1 MAPGRSAVAPDRQLS
16 DFELQRKK
24 RMEENA
30 TRMRALGIETT
41 KAAIDQAAT
50 KRKKVPAASQRGLP
64 RKRVVVPESERR
76 RSSRI
81 KGDAADGNEVTE
93 ELRGG
98 KVVTKDM
105 MPAAP
110 DVPQERH
117 SKSEIAFD
125 SMNATAEEDAETLA
139 ILRRM
144 TDGSGSGV
152 KSGVKSSVKGGSKS
166 GDKNGLT
173 SRPIKSLSLAE
184 HDVAKVTKAGTVH
197 LSFMPGSSD
206 VIAAGDKK
214 GGVGI
219 WRVNAEEREGS
230 CDGVHVFAPHAQYVS
245 GLVWGQRSG
254 NQLLTA
260 SYDGSVRRLDVEKG
274 MFSLV
279 HSDEDVEY
287 SALNSSG
294 SVLYLGT
301 NNGYLDAVDLRI
313 PSRPNNVLH
322 SLHVSEKKINTV
334 DIDVRG
340 TAHHLACS
348 GTDCTVKVF
357 DTRKVLKTTS
367 QPSAS
372 KLTAPLL
379 IGHHPRA
386 CQGAYFAPDGSG
398 RIVSTSFDNT
408 VRVWDSSKGKGGE
421 MEDTVVIK
429 HDNQTGRWVF
439 PFRAV
444 WSADSSSVVV
454 GNMKRYLDVF
464 DATTGKLTCQGSEP
478 ELMTAIPSR
487 NCCSDDGERIAAAT
501 ASGRVHLYRVE

>member
-1 MAPGRSAVAPDRQLS
+1 MS

-30 TRMRALGIETT
+30 SRMRALGIETT
-41 KAAIDQAAT
+41 KASLDQVAM
-50 KRKKVPAASQRGLP
+50 KRRKAPAASQRGLP
-64 RKRVVVPESERR
+64 RKRAVVPESERR

-105 MPAAP
+105 MPASP

-117 SKSEIAFD
+117 SKNEIEFD
-125 SMNATAEEDAETLA
+125 SMNATADEDAETLK
-139 ILRRM
+139 ILRRF
-144 TDGSGSGV
+144 TGGHGR
-152 KSGVKSSVKGGSKS
+152 GSKN
-166 GDKNGLT
+166 D
-173 SRPIKSLSLAE
+173 RPSCRIKSVSLAAQ
-184 HDVAKVTKAGTVH
+184 DVAKVNKAGTVH
-197 LSFMPGSSD
+197 LSFMPGTSD

-245 GLVWGQRSG
+245 GLVWGERSG
-254 NQLLTA
+254 NQLVTA

-274 MFSLV
+274 VFSLV

-287 SALNSSG
+287 SALNMYD

-313 PSRPNNVLH
+313 PPGANRVLH
-322 SLHVSEKKINTV
+322 SLHVSDKKINTV
-334 DIDVRG
+334 DVDARG
-340 TAHHLACS
+340 IVHHLACS

-357 DTRKVLKTTS
+357 DTRKVLKTTAK
-367 QPSAS
+367 PSAS

-379 IGHHPRA
+379 VGHHPRA

-408 VRVWDSSKGKGGE
+408 VRVWDSRKGKGGE
-421 MEDTVVIK
+421 MEDAVVIK

-444 WSADSSSVVV
+444 WSADSSSVIV

-464 DATTGKLTCQGSEP
+464 DATNGKLTCQGSEP

-487 NCCSDDGERIAAAT
+487 NCCSDDGHRIAAAT
-501 ASGRVHLYRVE
+501 ASGRVHVYRVEP

>member
-1 MAPGRSAVAPDRQLS
+1 MAGLS
-16 DFELQRKK
+16 EFELQRMK

-30 TRMRALGIETT
+30 SRMRALGIDTT
-41 KAAIDQAAT
+41 KASIDQAAM
-50 KRKKVPAASQRGLP
+50 KRKKAPAASQRGLP

-98 KVVTKDM
+98 KVMTKDM

-117 SKSEIAFD
+117 SKGEIEFD
-125 SMNATAEEDAETLA
+125 SMNATTEEDAETLA

-144 TDGSGSGV
+144 TDGHGSGV
-152 KSGVKSSVKGGSKS
+152 KSGNKSERSNGSKS
-166 GDKNGLT
+166 GPT
-173 SRPIKSLSLAE
+173 RRSIKSLSLAE
-184 HDVAKVTKAGTVH
+184 QDVAKVTKAGTVH
-197 LSFMPGSSD
+197 LSFMPGTSD

-214 GGVGI
+214 GGVGL
-219 WRVNAEEREGS
+219 WRVNAEEKEGS

-245 GLVWGQRSG
+245 GLVWGERSE
-254 NQLLTA
+254 NQLVTA

-274 MFSLV
+274 VFSLI
-279 HSDEDVEY
+279 HSDEDVEF
-287 SALNSSG
+287 SALNTSG

-313 PSRPNNVLH
+313 PPGPSSVLH

-334 DIDVRG
+334 DIDVKG
-340 TAHHLACS
+340 NAHHLVCS

-367 QPSAS
+367 KPSAS
-372 KLTAPLL
+372 KLTAPMLA
-379 IGHHPRA
+379 GHHPRA

-398 RIVSTSFDNT
+398 RIVSTSFDDT
-408 VRVWDSSKGKGGE
+408 VRVWDSRRGKGGE
-421 MEDTVVIK
+421 MEDTLIIN

-444 WSADSSSVVV
+444 WTADSSSVIV

-487 NCCSDDGERIAAAT
+487 NCCSDDGQRIAAAT
-501 ASGRVHLYRVE
+501 ASGRVHVYRVES

>member
-1 MAPGRSAVAPDRQLS
+1 MSE
-16 DFELQRKK
+16 FELQRKK
-24 RMEENA
+24 RIEENA
-30 TRMRALGIETT
+30 SRMRALGIETT
-41 KAAIDQAAT
+41 KASLDQAAM
-50 KRKKVPAASQRGLP
+50 KRKKAPAASQRGLP
-64 RKRVVVPESERR
+64 RKRTVVPEAERR

-98 KVVTKDM
+98 KVMTKDM

-117 SKSEIAFD
+117 SKSEIEFD
-125 SMNATAEEDAETLA
+125 SMNATAEEDAQMLA

-144 TDGSGSGV
+144 TGDLGSGSKRGN
-152 KSGVKSSVKGGSKS
+152 SGNSGNSGKGNKRDMS
-166 GDKNGLT
+166 G
-173 SRPIKSLSLAE
+173 RRIKSLSLAE
-184 HDVAKVTKAGTVH
+184 QDVAKVTKAGTVH
-197 LSFMPGSSD
+197 LSFMPGTSD

-214 GGVGI
+214 GGVGL
-219 WRVNAEEREGS
+219 WRVNAEEKEGS

-245 GLVWGQRSG
+245 GLVWGERSE
-254 NQLLTA
+254 NQLVTA

-274 MFSLV
+274 VFSLI
-279 HSDEDVEY
+279 HSDEDVEF
-287 SALNSSG
+287 SALNTSG

-313 PSRPNNVLH
+313 PPGPSSVLH

-334 DIDVRG
+334 DIDVKG
-340 TAHHLACS
+340 NAHHLVCS

-367 QPSAS
+367 KPSAS
-372 KLTAPLL
+372 KLTAPMLA
-379 IGHHPRA
+379 GHHPRA

-398 RIVSTSFDNT
+398 RIVSTSFDDT
-408 VRVWDSSKGKGGE
+408 VRVWDSRRGKGGE
-421 MEDTVVIK
+421 MEDTLIIK

-444 WSADSSSVVV
+444 WTADSSSVIV

-487 NCCSDDGERIAAAT
+487 NCCSDDGQRIAAAT
-501 ASGRVHLYRVE
+501 ASGRVHVYRVES